1 MITDRDMKTE
11 IRHTLN
17 DLVLDLD
24 TITQAVYYE
33 DWCPECQEELSA
45 IRVKALGLDSDGTQY
60 N

>member
-24 TITQAVYYE
+24 TITQAVYE
-33 DWCPECQEELSA
+33 DIHDQY
-45 IRVKALGLDSDGTQY
+45 GLITINSIGDTEY
-60 N
+60 WRIVYRHLK